1 MSRDI
6 RVEDLSLEEKVQL
19 LVGASWHLRRIH
31 GAAGETRP
39 VRGLPMVA
47 MADGPSGI
55 RIEPN
60 PIRRWPATAF
70 PVPVMLASTWNPEL
84 VEAVGRAMGEEARDY
99 GIGVFLAPGINI
111 HRHPLCG
118 RNFEYFSEDPLLA
131 GKIAAAYVKGVQS
144 VGVAATPK
152 HFAANEQE
160 TNRTTVDT
168 IVDER
173 TLREIYLKPF
183 EIVVKEAKPWAIM
196 SSYNKLNGKYTSQ
209 NEWLLTKV
217 LREEWG
223 FDGIVMSDWG
233 AGDNPI
239 EQVKAGNDLIMP
251 GSDEI
256 VSRLIEAVKR
266 SELSEDYVNR
276 SAARVLEFIK
286 RTPAYK
292 GYKPTNAPN
301 LKEHGKLAYEAA
313 AEGVVLLKNNN
324 EALPLNTNAKVALF
338 GTGQVET
345 NRGGLGSGHT
355 HPRYFINILDGL
367 RNGGLRVDEELSSI
381 YVNYVKE
388 NRGEDYLCA
397 LYYEEAYSEPLPQDV
412 VSEEQVRKYAE
423 RNDAAVVVISRN
435 SGEGWDRRA
444 IKGDYYLTDSERRLI
459 EVVSKQFHA
468 LGRRV
473 IVVLNVPSPIEVV
486 SWRDLVDAII
496 LVWLPGQEAGRVV
509 ADVLTGRINP
519 SGKLPTTFP
528 RDWSD
533 VPAAKAVECYPGT
546 PPDNPKVVK
555 YCEGV
560 YVGYR
565 YYDKYGIEPAY
576 EFGFGLSY
584 TRFEYRNLKVTI
596 DDSVKVSFDVINVG
610 KYPGKEVAQVYVKA
624 PQGSLDK
631 PVQEL
636 KAFKKTRLLN
646 PGEVDHIELTINIK
660 ELASFN
666 DAKGLWIVDKGEYE
680 VRVGASSRDIR
691 LTSKFTLNNEI
702 SFKP

>member
-1 MSRDI
+1 MSRDVK
-6 RVEDLSLEEKVQL
+6 VEDLSLEEKVQL
-19 LVGASWHLRRIH
+19 LVGAPWRLRRIH

-60 PIRRWPATAF
+60 PFRRWPATAF
-70 PVPVMLASTWNPEL
+70 PVPTMLASTWNPDL
-84 VEAVGRAMGEEARDY
+84 VEAVGEAMGEEARDY
-99 GIGVFLAPGINI
+99 GISVFLAPGINI

-131 GKIAAAYVKGVQS
+131 GKIASAYVRGVQS

-160 TNRTTVDT
+160 TNRTTIDT

-173 TLREIYLKPF
+173 ALREIYLKPF

-196 SSYNKLNGKYTSQ
+196 SSYNKLNGKYASQ

-251 GSDEI
+251 GSDEA
-256 VSRLIEAVKR
+256 VSRLINAVKGG
-266 SELSEDYVNR
+266 ELSEDYVNR

-286 RTPAYK
+286 KTLAYR
-292 GYKPTNAPN
+292 GHNPSNSPN
-301 LKEHGKLAYEAA
+301 LKDHAKLAYEAA
-313 AEGVVLLKNNN
+313 AEGLILLKNND
-324 EALPLNTNAKVALF
+324 ALPLNANTKIALF

-367 RNGGLRVDEELSSI
+367 RGRGLRVDEELSSI
-381 YVNYVKE
+381 YANYVKE

-397 LYYEEAYSEPLPQDV
+397 LYYEEAYSEPLPQDII
-412 VSEEQVRKYAE
+412 SEEQVRRYAE
-423 RNDAAVVVISRN
+423 RNDVAIIVITRN
-435 SGEGWDRRA
+435 SGEGWDRKP
-444 IKGDYYLTDSERRLI
+444 IKGDYYLTDGERRLI
-459 EVVSKQFHA
+459 EMASRQFHS
-468 LGRRV
+468 LGKK
-473 IVVLNVPSPIEVV
+473 IIAILNIPAPIEVA
-486 SWRDLVDAII
+486 SWRDLVDAIL
-496 LVWLPGQEAGRVV
+496 LVWLPGQEAGRVI
-509 ADVLTGRINP
+509 ADALIGAINP
-519 SGKLPTTFP
+519 SGKLPVTFP
-528 RDWSD
+528 KDLSD
-533 VPAAKAVECYPGT
+533 VPALKSPECYPGI
-546 PPDNPKVVK
+546 PKDNPGAVR
-555 YCEGV
+555 YCEGI

-565 YYDKYGIEPAY
+565 YYDKYNVEPAY
-576 EFGFGLSY
+576 EFGYGLSY
-584 TRFEYRNLKVTI
+584 TKFEYRNLNVVKDGELI
-596 DDSVKVSFDVINVG
+596 KVSFDVINVG
-610 KYPGKEVAQVYVKA
+610 KYPGKEAAQVYVKA
-624 PQGSLDK
+624 PQGSIDK

-636 KAFKKTRLLN
+636 KAFRKTRLLN
-646 PGEVDHIELTINIK
+646 PGESEHVELTINVRD
-660 ELASFN
+660 LASFN
-666 DAKGLWIVDKGEYE
+666 EGRGMWIVDAGEYE

-691 LTSKFTLNNEI
+691 LTGKFTI
-702 SFKP
+702 SSVIEFKP

>member
-1 MSRDI
+1 MSKEI
-6 RVEDLSLEEKVQL
+6 RVEDLSLEERVQL
-19 LVGASWHLRRIH
+19 LVGASWRLRRIH
-31 GAAGETRP
+31 GTAGETRP

-70 PVPVMLASTWNPEL
+70 PVPTMLASTWNPEL

-131 GKIAAAYVKGVQS
+131 GKIASAYVKGVQS

-196 SSYNKLNGKYTSQ
+196 SSYNKLNGKYASQ

-256 VSRLIEAVKR
+256 VSRLIDAVKR
-266 SELSEDYVNR
+266 GELSEDYVNR

-286 RTPAYK
+286 RTLAYK
-292 GYKPTNAPN
+292 GYKPTNSPN
-301 LKEHGKLAYEAA
+301 LKEHAKLAYEAA
-313 AEGVVLLKNNN
+313 AEGVILLKNND
-324 EALPLNTNAKVALF
+324 ALPLNANARIALF

-367 RNGGLRVDEELSSI
+367 RSRGLRIDEELSSI

-397 LYYEEAYSEPLPQDV
+397 LYYEEAYSEPLPQDII
-412 VSEEQVRKYAE
+412 SEEQVRKYAE
-423 RNDAAVVVISRN
+423 RNDAAIVVISRN

-444 IKGDYYLTDSERRLI
+444 VKGDYYLTDSERRLI
-459 EVVSKQFHA
+459 EIVSRQFHA
-468 LGRRV
+468 LGKKV
-473 IVVLNVPSPIEVV
+473 TVLLNIPAPIEVA
-486 SWRDLVDAII
+486 SWRDLVDAIL
-496 LVWLPGQEAGRVV
+496 LVWLPGQEAGRVI
-509 ADVLTGRINP
+509 ADALIGVVNP
-519 SGKLPTTFP
+519 SGKLPVTFP
-528 RDWSD
+528 KDWGD
-533 VPAAKAVECYPGT
+533 VPTSKSPECYPGI
-546 PPDNPKVVK
+546 PKENPGAVR
-555 YCEGV
+555 YCEGI

-565 YYDKYGIEPAY
+565 YYDKYSVEPAY
-576 EFGFGLSY
+576 EFGYGLSY
-584 TRFEYRNLKVTI
+584 TRFEYRGL
-596 DDSVKVSFDVINVG
+596 SVVKDGELIKVSFDVVNVG
-610 KYPGKEVAQVYVKA
+610 KHPGKEVAQVYVKA
-624 PQGSLDK
+624 PQGKLDK

-646 PGEVDHIELTINIK
+646 PGELEHVELTINVRD
-660 ELASFN
+660 LASF
-666 DAKGLWIVDKGEYE
+666 DESRGMWIIDDGEYE

-691 LTSKFTLNNEI
+691 LTGKFTVSGVIE
-702 SFKP
+702 FKP